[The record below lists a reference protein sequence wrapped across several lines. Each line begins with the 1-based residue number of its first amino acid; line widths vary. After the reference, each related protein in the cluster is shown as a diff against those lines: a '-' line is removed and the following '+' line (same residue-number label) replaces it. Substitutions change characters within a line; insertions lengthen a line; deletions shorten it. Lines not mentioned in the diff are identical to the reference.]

1 MQDAPD
7 RQASDPPALSVVIPM
22 YREAA
27 RIAPTLTDAI
37 DTLTTLGLTSE
48 IVLVDD
54 GSGDGTVEAVG
65 AFLTGTPSG
74 GLLRVRLVS
83 HAVNRGKGAAVRT
96 GLGASV
102 GVWRLIMDADNATRV
117 REVSKLLRAV
127 GPGVG
132 LVAGSR
138 CVADSD
144 VEARGFRVFAGSLF
158 KLGLVALGLR
168 LCRDT
173 QCGFKLYRRDVADA
187 IVRNGVEDRF
197 AFDIEHLLLARRMGV
212 AVHEVGV
219 RWRHVDGGTINPV
232 VDGLRMLGRAAKI
245 RFRRYEGLPDLR
257 GSLDADRMVEL
268 KPASAV
274 GV

>member
-1 MQDAPD
+1 
-7 RQASDPPALSVVIPM
+7 M

-37 DTLTTLGLTSE
+37 GTLSTLGITSE

-54 GSGDGTVEAVG
+54 GSGDATTDAVG
-65 AFLTGTPSG
+65 AFVTDSRSG
-74 GLLRVRLVS
+74 WLLRVRLVR

-96 GLGASV
+96 GLGESR
-102 GVWRLIMDADNATRV
+102 GSWRLMMDADNATRV
-117 REVSKLLRAV
+117 REVSKLLNGI

-144 VEARGFRVFAGSLF
+144 VEARGFRVFAGSVF
-158 KLGLVALGLR
+158 KLGLFALGLR

-173 QCGFKLYRRDVADA
+173 QCGFKLYRGDVADA
-187 IVRNGVEDRF
+187 VVRHGVEDRF

-212 AVHEVGV
+212 AVREVGV

-232 VDGLRMLGRAAKI
+232 IDGLRMLARAATI
-245 RFRRYEGLPDLR
+245 RVRRYKGLPDLR
-257 GSLDADRMVEL
+257 GSGRAEREIEL
-268 KPASAV
+268 KPVSAV